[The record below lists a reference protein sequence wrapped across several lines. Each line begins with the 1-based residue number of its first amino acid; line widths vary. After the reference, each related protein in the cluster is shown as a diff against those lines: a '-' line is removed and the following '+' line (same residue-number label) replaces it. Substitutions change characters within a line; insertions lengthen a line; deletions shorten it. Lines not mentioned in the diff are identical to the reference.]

1 MYCTGLDDTFHD
13 PTEITNEQ
21 SPPGMS
27 NGGDDLASED
37 SDSENAS
44 DNSKKRK
51 LGPALF
57 SIHLHGRHKLTRSAV

>member
-1 MYCTGLDDTFHD
+1 MQTSTSSNEVYCTGLDDTFHD

-21 SPPGMS
+21 SPPRMS
-27 NGGDDLASED
+27 NGGKDRD
-37 SDSENAS
+37 S

-57 SIHLHGRHKLTRSAV
+57 YIHLHSRHMLTRSAV

>member
-21 SPPGMS
+21 SPLGMS
-27 NGGDDLASED
+27 NGGED
-37 SDSENAS
+37 RDSV

-57 SIHLHGRHKLTRSAV
+57 YIHLQGRHMLTRSAV

>member
-37 SDSENAS
+37 SDS

-57 SIHLHGRHKLTRSAV
+57 YIHLQGRHMLTRSAV